1 MKDIILFS
9 LAVAVLALYVV
20 ALVQHAT
27 GRAFRICTT
36 VDVNGLVRDVK
47 GRLVRTPKPLPT
59 PKPTPTPKH
68 ETETEK
74 QDHSEWQ
81 NIRYYERT
89 LDGRFS
95 PIEKISK

>member
-1 MKDIILFS
+1 MKDIILVL
-9 LAVAVLALYVV
+9 LAVSVLALYVV

>member
-36 VDVNGLVRDVK
+36 LDVNALVRDVK
-47 GRLVRTPKPLPT
+47 GRCVRTPKPLPT
-59 PKPTPTPKH
+59 PKPTQKH

-74 QDHSEWQ
+74 QDHSEWEQ
-81 NIRYYERT
+81 VRYYERT

>member
-1 MKDIILFS
+1 MKDIILVLLS
-9 LAVAVLALYVV
+9 VSVLALYVV

-36 VDVNGLVRDVK
+36 LDVNALVRDVK

-59 PKPTPTPKH
+59 PKPTQKH

-74 QDHSEWQ
+74 QDHSEWEQ
-81 NIRYYERT
+81 VRYYERT

>member
-1 MKDIILFS
+1 MKDIILVL
-9 LAVAVLALYVV
+9 LAVAVLTLYVV

-68 ETETEK
+68 EAV
-74 QDHSEWQ
+74 QDHSEWEQ
-81 NIRYYERT
+81 VRYYERT
-89 LDGRFS
+89 EDGRFS

>member
-1 MKDIILFS
+1 MKDIILVL
-9 LAVAVLALYVV
+9 LAVSVLALYVV

-36 VDVNGLVRDVK
+36 VDVNALVRDVK
-47 GRLVRTPKPLPT
+47 GRWVRTPKPLPT
-59 PKPTPTPKH
+59 PKPTPKH
-68 ETETEK
+68 EAV
-74 QDHSEWQ
+74 QDHSEWE

-95 PIEKISK
+95 PIEKISKL